1 VSLSSALPQDVRDP
15 DYNRHAQLYLHGATV
30 GVSAALHLVV
40 AVISAFVY
48 TKTRDNIPAWIVTAS
63 DTSKQST
70 DGRHASTDVSLD
82 LTRRFQYVAVFSCLC
97 RAGLGLLTWMTSR
110 AHFLSDQAQVALYL
124 VAMAMTST
132 LQPALYLYGMLQHR
146 RRRERKERLFKIL
159 LARRR
164 VMPPTRQ

>member
-1 VSLSSALPQDVRDP
+1 LPQDVRDTG
-15 DYNRHAQLYLHGATV
+15 DNTYAQLYLHGATV

-40 AVISAFVY
+40 AAVSAFAY
-48 TKTRDNIPAWIVTAS
+48 TKTRDNIAAWIITAA
-63 DTSKQST
+63 DTSKQSI
-70 DGRHASTDVSLD
+70 DGRNASTDVNLD
-82 LTRRFQYVAVFSCLC
+82 LARRFQYVAVFSCVC

-132 LQPALYLYGMLQHR
+132 LQPALYFYGMLQHR

-159 LARRR
+159 LARRK